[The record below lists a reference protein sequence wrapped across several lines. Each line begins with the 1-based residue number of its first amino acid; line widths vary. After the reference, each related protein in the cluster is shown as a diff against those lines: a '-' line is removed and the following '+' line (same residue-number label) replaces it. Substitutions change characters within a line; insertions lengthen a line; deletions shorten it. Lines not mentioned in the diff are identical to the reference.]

1 MTGYRMADGA
11 LGGGRNAHVCA
22 PRSPARLAVLRA
34 VEDGWLVSALR
45 ALFKGLYACPAA
57 IFGLFGL
64 TYGLAGGL
72 CYFLLPLFY
81 KALAPDRTHLMIC
94 AVLALL
100 SLPLLFSRKTIGGA
114 LKESFLI
121 GPIITVLLGVPRD
134 PAEAA
139 RGRGWRWLWYLAP
152 VLGLGAA
159 VGGLYIHPLLIPLG
173 LLGLGL
179 LGMLFTY
186 PEAGVVLSTVMLP
199 AVWLNRE
206 LMIVTVVVILLTW
219 ISYGIKLLLLHRTMR
234 FGLLDC
240 VLLILGVLL
249 LTYGCTG
256 HGVNTET
263 VLRSIC
269 LFVCLS
275 DYFLI
280 VNLIT
285 TRAYVR
291 RCLFGVG
298 VSVVLVTFLSYLRLV
313 SVDSLLWLEGSRA
326 GDAIIETA
334 RLGYDALSEL
344 WVEHS
349 ELYLVLA
356 FPWLYAYLLHTKRLL
371 RKIMGILL
379 VGLDAALILMTDSV
393 SALFCILG
401 VTVLFFLL
409 LDHKWLSAGILAAPA
424 VACGVVWGA
433 WLFPLSDSLQ
443 TVLSRSRHYKGLLR
457 ESLWEM
463 VKDHP
468 MGIGVGEDA
477 FARVYPAY
485 AAPDLGAVTDSGSLL
500 FEILLSY
507 GWIGLLFFVAVLFLF
522 WQKGLTCL
530 GHTAVTRDRAMILG
544 GTVSLT
550 GAVVFGAVRSFVTS
564 PRVFFTLLLVVA
576 LCSAYENIIFEE
588 SDVRRA
594 SLQSS
599 PEEDSRLYR
608 SR

>member
-1 MTGYRMADGA
+1 
-11 LGGGRNAHVCA
+11 
-22 PRSPARLAVLRA
+22 
-34 VEDGWLVSALR
+34 
-45 ALFKGLYACPAA
+45 
-57 IFGLFGL
+57 
-64 TYGLAGGL
+64 
-72 CYFLLPLFY
+72 
-81 KALAPDRTHLMIC
+81 
-94 AVLALL
+94 
-100 SLPLLFSRKTIGGA
+100 
-114 LKESFLI
+114 
-121 GPIITVLLGVPRD
+121 
-134 PAEAA
+134 
-139 RGRGWRWLWYLAP
+139 
-152 VLGLGAA
+152 
-159 VGGLYIHPLLIPLG
+159 
-173 LLGLGL
+173 
-179 LGMLFTY
+179 
-186 PEAGVVLSTVMLP
+186 
-199 AVWLNRE
+199 
-206 LMIVTVVVILLTW
+206 
-219 ISYGIKLLLLHRTMR
+219 
-234 FGLLDC
+234 
-240 VLLILGVLL
+240 
-249 LTYGCTG
+249 
-256 HGVNTET
+256 
-263 VLRSIC
+263 
-269 LFVCLS
+269 
-275 DYFLI
+275 
-280 VNLIT
+280 
-285 TRAYVR
+285 
-291 RCLFGVG
+291 
-298 VSVVLVTFLSYLRLV
+298 
-313 SVDSLLWLEGSRA
+313 
-326 GDAIIETA
+326 
-334 RLGYDALSEL
+334 
-344 WVEHS
+344 
-349 ELYLVLA
+349 
-356 FPWLYAYLLHTKRLL
+356 
-371 RKIMGILL
+371 MGILL

-443 TVLSRSRHYKGLLR
+443 TVLSRSHHYKGLLR

-550 GAVVFGAVRSFVTS
+550 GAVVFGTVRSFVTS

>member
-1 MTGYRMADGA
+1 
-11 LGGGRNAHVCA
+11 
-22 PRSPARLAVLRA
+22 
-34 VEDGWLVSALR
+34 
-45 ALFKGLYACPAA
+45 
-57 IFGLFGL
+57 
-64 TYGLAGGL
+64 
-72 CYFLLPLFY
+72 
-81 KALAPDRTHLMIC
+81 
-94 AVLALL
+94 
-100 SLPLLFSRKTIGGA
+100 
-114 LKESFLI
+114 
-121 GPIITVLLGVPRD
+121 
-134 PAEAA
+134 
-139 RGRGWRWLWYLAP
+139 
-152 VLGLGAA
+152 
-159 VGGLYIHPLLIPLG
+159 
-173 LLGLGL
+173 
-179 LGMLFTY
+179 
-186 PEAGVVLSTVMLP
+186 
-199 AVWLNRE
+199 
-206 LMIVTVVVILLTW
+206 MIVTVTVILLTW

-334 RLGYDALSEL
+334 RLGYAALSEL